1 MRIAFIN
8 PQGNF
13 DDKDSHWTE
22 HPDFGGQLVYVKEV
36 ALSMAKLGVKV
47 DIITRKIVDKNWPE
61 FAKEVEVYHGNEN
74 VRVIRIAF
82 GGDLFLNKED
92 LWPYLQTDFAD
103 GIVKFYKAEGT
114 KPDAITGHYGD
125 GGLTAS
131 VLSKIWNVPYTFTA
145 HSLGAQKKD
154 KLVNETN
161 AKDMEEKYHFKT
173 RLAAE
178 RAAMLNSYVNI
189 VSTAQERNEQYSH
202 KEYSDVSNTEN
213 DNRFAVIPP
222 GVNTEVFCADKKEY
236 DEDIKEYVLKMFSR
250 DLDKDRLEMP
260 CVVLS
265 SRLDDKKN
273 HIGAVKAYA
282 KSDELQNAANLV
294 IVVRGVE
301 NAFEDYS
308 FLKAAEIKILDS
320 IMETIKKYNLQGK
333 VTIFSIN
340 SQKDLG
346 SLYRT
351 LSSYGSVFCLTAHYE
366 PFGLAPIEAMG
377 AGLPGVVTKNGG
389 PSEITDNGKYGVL
402 VDPLEEND
410 IANGLLKA
418 VNNFEY
424 YKKLGIQ
431 RVNEKYTW
439 DSTAKMYLEV
449 IKKGINR

>member
-36 ALSMAKLGVKV
+36 ALSMAKLGVNV

-61 FAKEVEVYHGNEN
+61 FGKDVEIYHQNKN

-82 GGDLFLNKED
+82 GGDAFLNKEE
-92 LWPYLQTDFAD
+92 LWPYLQKDFVD
-103 GIVKFYKAEGT
+103 GIIKFYNAEGT

-131 VLSKIWNVPYTFTA
+131 ELSKIWKVPYTFTA

-154 KLVNETN
+154 KLVNEHN
-161 AKDMEEKYHFKT
+161 AKEIEEKYHFKT
-173 RLAAE
+173 RLSAE
-178 RAAMLNSYVNI
+178 RAAMMNSYVNI
-189 VSTAQERNEQYSH
+189 VSTAQERFEQYSH
-202 KEYSDVSNTEN
+202 KEYADVSDTKN

-222 GVNTEVFCADKKEY
+222 GVNTEVFCAEKKEY
-236 DEDIKEYVLKMFSR
+236 DEEIKKYVLEMFNR
-250 DLDKDRLEMP
+250 DLDKERIGMP

-273 HIGAVKAYA
+273 HIGAVRAYA
-282 KSDELQNAANLV
+282 KSKKLQDEANLV
-294 IVVRGVE
+294 IVVRGVA
-301 NAFEDYS
+301 NAFQDYS
-308 FLKAAEIKILDS
+308 FLKPAEVKILDD
-320 IMETIKKYNLQGK
+320 IMETIKTYNLQGK
-333 VTIFSIN
+333 ISIFSIN

-351 LSSYGSVFCLTAHYE
+351 LSCYGSVFCLTAHYE
-366 PFGLAPIEAMG
+366 PFGLAPIEAMS

-389 PSEITDNGKYGVL
+389 PSEITDNGRYGIL
-402 VDPLEEND
+402 VDPLDEDD
-410 IANGLLKA
+410 IASGLLKA
-418 VNNFEY
+418 VENFEE

-439 DSTAKMYLEV
+439 DSTAKQYLNV
-449 IKKGINR
+449 IKKV